1 MIKEEQYFKVVKEN
15 IYLRTKIIKAIKF
28 LKEKVIID
36 NTDFINDLLNI
47 LRGADEK
54 RKH

>member
-15 IYLRTKIIKAIKF
+15 IQLRTRIIKAIKF
-28 LKEKVIID
+28 LKSNIIVDDYRKV
-36 NTDFINDLLNI
+36 LLNI